1 MIFAMIFQVMNI
13 ASICSFLFLEA
24 STGEVMTQGYEQFE
38 KWLQIE
44 LVVFGGTILAKM
56 IFLFIRSFF
65 IQKLVIN
72 AKNLMHS
79 AESDYLESQ
88 CIMLGIFTTFV
99 VPAVYLKF
107 IMQQIEVSGKLV
119 NDPAADIASV
129 QYPLAVIQ
137 SLGMIIFLFVSFHRS
152 PFDDLNLMAKYLT
165 YVPKIFAGIVVLIFV
180 VIPVFVVLDTLIQ
193 LGDVNG
199 SAYKSALWI
208 YCFTSI
214 ITTCFWIPTQ
224 LI

>member
-1 MIFAMIFQVMNI
+1 M
-13 ASICSFLFLEA
+13 
-24 STGEVMTQGYEQFE
+24 
-38 KWLQIE
+38 K
-44 LVVFGGTILAKM
+44 
-56 IFLFIRSFF
+56 
-65 IQKLVIN
+65 
-72 AKNLMHS
+72 
-79 AESDYLESQ
+79 
-88 CIMLGIFTTFV
+88 
-99 VPAVYLKF
+99 
-107 IMQQIEVSGKLV
+107 QIEVSGKLV

-137 SLGMIIFLFVSFHRS
+137 SLGMIIFLFVSFHTS
-152 PFDDLNLMAKYLT
+152 PFNDLNLMAKYLT